1 METGHTLNTLTQTPP
16 RQPLASLIHHL
27 DIMVI
32 FSPIIADE
40 QLPFPQVVSTK
51 EKYSYLM
58 DQCSPARHP
67 TSHHFSSPTG
77 RGTV

>member
-32 FSPIIADE
+32 FGPIIANE
-40 QLPFPQVVSTK
+40 QHPIFPFPQLVSTRRK
-51 EKYSYLM
+51 I
-58 DQCSPARHP
+58 A
-67 TSHHFSSPTG
+67 T
-77 RGTV
+77 